1 MKRLLLVTNLFP
13 RPDLPRCGVFN
24 AHFARA
30 LGDALNVERCTLN
43 GQRSEEADRK
53 SEPIIRNEPDLSC
66 NGCNVQ
72 RVTPLHIL
80 VPVPE
85 WRLWRHRRIRAWQVP
100 EEALVNQKS
109 ESGNWKWGRGG
120 HKILGQKSDPSA
132 FSFQFSAFPCVH
144 YVPVFYVPIIGRA
157 LSGWFHM
164 RAFSRYRSLFEECDA
179 VLGSWLYP
187 DCVAAAAVAAEA
199 GKPFWARLHGTDRF
213 HLDAKGRGAACRR
226 ALDAA
231 EGVFV
236 NAESMRQELV
246 ERGIQAGKIHV
257 VRNGV
262 DRDLFRPR
270 ETVESGPYS
279 ARRATKGKL
288 WKVESGERGRRT
300 EVGGQK
306 TPFLTVHTPLIL
318 WVGNLVPIK
327 GPDVALRAFAESVGS
342 GKWEVGSG
350 KWEVGSGERE
360 EGTSNPEASPGC
372 KHIPHPTFHL
382 QLILIGSGPMRGELE
397 AMAKSLGVEGQ
408 VTFLGSVP
416 HEDVAVWMNRAD
428 CLLLSSRSEG
438 MPNVVVEALASG
450 TPVVATD
457 VGDVAAVVRDG
468 ENGRVVQT
476 ADQRPQ
482 TTDGSQNAAMIADL
496 AAALADVLSRDWD
509 VEQLRAS
516 VSEYDWRQSA
526 EAVLTIMG

>member
-13 RPDLPRCGVFN
+13 RPDMPRCGVFN

-30 LGDALNVERCTLN
+30 LQVKLKPETRNQKSN
-43 GQRSEEADRK
+43 PSEFG
-53 SEPIIRNEPDLSC
+53 LSC
-66 NGCNVQ
+66 NDCNVQ

-85 WRLWRHRRIRAWQVP
+85 WRVWRLRRIRRWQVP

-109 ESGNWKWGRGG
+109 ESGNWKWGRGE
-120 HKILGQKSDPSA
+120 HKILGQKSAPSA
-132 FSFQFSAFPCVH
+132 FSFQFSAFPSVH
-144 YVPVFYVPIIGRA
+144 YVPVFYIPVIGRA

-164 RAFSRYRSLFEECDA
+164 RALSRYRSLFEECDA

-199 GKPFWARLHGTDRF
+199 GKQFWARLHGTDRF
-213 HLDAKGRGAACRR
+213 HLDARGRGAACRR
-226 ALDAA
+226 VLDAA

-236 NAESMRQELV
+236 NAEFMRQELV
-246 ERGIQAGKIHV
+246 ERGIEKGKIHV

-270 ETVESGPYS
+270 TTDHRPQTADLRPPTSDGVRTV
-279 ARRATKGKL
+279 
-288 WKVESGERGRRT
+288 
-300 EVGGQK
+300 
-306 TPFLTVHTPLIL
+306 L
-318 WVGNLVPIK
+318 WVGNLVSIK
-327 GPDVALRAFAESVGS
+327 GPDVALKAFAEMVHSHYTPLSTVHTLQS
-342 GKWEVGSG
+342 TV
-350 KWEVGSGERE
+350 
-360 EGTSNPEASPGC
+360 
-372 KHIPHPTFHL
+372 HL
-382 QLILIGSGPMRGELE
+382 VVIGAGPMRGTLQEL
-397 AMAKSLGVEGQ
+397 ARGLGIEDE

-416 HEDVAVWMNRAD
+416 HEDVALWMNRAD
-428 CLLLSSRSEG
+428 CLLLSSHSEG

-457 VGDVAAVVRDG
+457 VGDVSAVVRDG

-482 TTDGSQNAAMIADL
+482 TADQRPQTADQRPQTADQRPQTADGNQDSALIADL
-496 AAALADVLSRDWD
+496 ADALKDVLSREWD
-509 VEQLRAS
+509 VEQLRES
-516 VSEYDWRQSA
+516 VAEFDWQRTA
-526 EAVLTIMG
+526 EAVLSKFEIGKSES